1 LESKL
6 EELRVELDKKDDNP
20 IESSR
25 LKKEI
30 NDLVKTIA
38 DLKDKLPV
46 DKDTAKK
53 YFDLMRQSIS
63 EKITYKEFFDL

>member
-1 LESKL
+1 MQLNGN
-6 EELRVELDKKDDNP
+6 RDKKDDNA
-20 IESSR
+20 IESTR

-46 DKDTAKK
+46 DKETAKTLPIC
-53 YFDLMRQSIS
+53 YFL
-63 EKITYKEFFDL
+63 